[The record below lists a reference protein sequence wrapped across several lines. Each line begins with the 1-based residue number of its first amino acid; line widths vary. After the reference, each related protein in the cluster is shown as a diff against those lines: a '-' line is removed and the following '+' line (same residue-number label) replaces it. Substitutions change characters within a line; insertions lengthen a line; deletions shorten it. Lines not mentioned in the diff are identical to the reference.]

1 MTKTSRTVAV
11 LGAGHGGHAMA
22 GHLALCGAAVN
33 VYNRSSERIATMRGQ
48 GGVWVEGVV
57 QGFGRVNTITTD
69 PGKALADADLIMVV
83 VPASAHRSMAQACAP
98 HLRDG
103 QIVVLNPGRT
113 GGALEFAATMRAEGV
128 TAQVIVAET
137 QTLVYSCRMSG
148 PGRVHV
154 LSLKRRVPL
163 SALPAA
169 ATGRVLD
176 VMGPFYP
183 QFVPAPTVLHTG
195 FGNIGSVFHPSL
207 MLFNANRIEAGELFY
222 FYRDITPH
230 LGSFLE
236 AVDGERLTVAR
247 AFGIEVESASEWL
260 SQAYDRVSGQSLYEK
275 LRSVPAYQ
283 QAMAPISLD
292 DRYLTEDVP
301 TGLVPL
307 IALAEVAGVP
317 VPLSHSLVNV
327 ACALLGRDY
336 WAEGRTLERMGLQGM
351 SVDEIIRYA
360 KTGGRYGLS

>member
-1 MTKTSRTVAV
+1 MTQNSLTVAV

-33 VYNRSSERIATMRGQ
+33 VYNRSPERIATMRGQ
-48 GGVWVEGVV
+48 GGVWVEGAV
-57 QGFGRVNTITTD
+57 QGFGRVNTVTTD
-69 PGKALADADLIMVV
+69 LGEALADADLIMVV

-98 HLRDG
+98 HLRHG

-113 GGALEFAATMRAEGV
+113 GGALEFAATLRAEDV
-128 TAQVIVAET
+128 AARVIVAET
-137 QTLVYSCRMSG
+137 QTLIYSCRLSG

-163 SALPAA
+163 SALPA
-169 ATGRVLD
+169 TDSRRVLD
-176 VMGPFYP
+176 VMGSFYP

-195 FGNIGSVFHPSL
+195 LGNVGSVFHPSL
-207 MLFNANRIEAGELFY
+207 MLFNANRIEARELFY

-236 AVDGERLTVAR
+236 AVDGERLAVAR
-247 AFGIEVESASEWL
+247 AFGLEVESASEWL
-260 SQAYDRVSGQSLYEK
+260 SQAYERVSGQSLYEK
-275 LRSVPAYQ
+275 IRSVPAYQ
-283 QAMAPISLD
+283 QAMAPTSLD

-317 VPLSHSLVNV
+317 VPLSRSLAHV
-327 ACALLGRDY
+327 ACALLERDY

-351 SVDEIIRYA
+351 SVGQIMRYA
-360 KTGGRYGLS
+360 ETGERRGAS